1 MKMRRMLLAAF
12 AVLLIFTEI
21 LPARAEEGVGMPA
34 ASADENA
41 AMPELTSAG
50 EDAAVP
56 ELASA
61 GENVA
66 VPELAPADE
75 NAAVPELA
83 SADENAAV
91 PELASVGEKTPD
103 VPEEPAQAGDESAGP
118 EEPPAF
124 SARVEYSPQGYVVK
138 GTFTEFTSDMVL
150 VQPMYSLDGES
161 YLPCGECWDLPMHDP
176 EAESASEN
184 ENLQNQLCLYSNSE
198 PLKSYLAGELDLFYL
213 KLCITRENETSYET
227 QTAVIDRGSP
237 QPLPE
242 EISVSAIF
250 DYSVRAREMNPFRYF
265 GRYQITV
272 SEDAAPEEIA
282 AYLPD
287 TLPVEVSLQI
297 GGNAFANGV
306 VDCPITWK
314 PLSIPS
320 LVPGE
325 CVNIPDAAEAVSI
338 PAGTLLHTPLGI
350 FQMEE
355 ALGIDAPGVSDEI
368 NLVLNVVA
376 RDEVPSGVL
385 SEEREGLEVAFHLK
399 PTGAVS
405 IQAYVCSDGAAQWS
419 SLPERP
425 FLDAVN
431 AQPCLKNSGYTL
443 VLDNESEPYRSY
455 LAQMDG
461 GDPVPFFIGLKIEGG
476 VYDGKQLVL
485 AWPDSYD
492 LPIRLPELGGA
503 GGNEN
508 NAGSGNK
515 NDSTDEGQRPN
526 LPQKPADTTET
537 QTKEMQT
544 PIQASG
550 TNAEP
555 ETPQVPKP
563 EQPDTK
569 EPNVI
574 KPEPSDTKEPNVI
587 KPEPS
592 DTKEP
597 NVIKLEPS
605 DTKAPNISKPEP
617 SDTKAPNISKPEPSD
632 SKGPD
637 VQKPEPSEP
646 KEPDESK
653 LSDLKP
659 SDPKGPSASKPKP
672 SDSKVPDMSGR
683 EPSASEEPNG
693 SKSELSAPF
702 VWPFGSEQGRS
713 ANGFAENAA
722 AKNSA
727 AGTKTG
733 IAINSAAEAKT
744 GTPTAEAAGEK
755 NGGLHTPAS
764 SGFLSNERLYNE
776 EDTLPG
782 QNGRTETDARNIRSA
797 RQEIPEQSQGNGSH
811 WFLIKLI
818 AAAAFL
824 SICIAAA
831 VKLSHLYVNS

>member
-12 AVLLIFTEI
+12 AVLLIFTET

-61 GENVA
+61 GEDVA

-83 SADENAAV
+83 SVDENAAV

-161 YLPCGECWDLPMHDP
+161 YLPCGECWNLPLYDP
-176 EAESASEN
+176 EAKSMPEN

-250 DYSVRAREMNPFRYF
+250 DYSVRAWEMNPFRYF

-297 GGNAFANGV
+297 GGNAFANGG
-306 VDCPITWK
+306 VDCPITWN

-350 FQMEE
+350 FQMDE

-419 SLPERP
+419 PLPERP

-461 GDPVPFFIGLKIEGG
+461 GDSVPFFIGLKIEGG

-526 LPQKPADTTET
+526 LPQKPAETTET
-537 QTKEMQT
+537 QTTEMQT

-555 ETPQVPKP
+555 ETPQVSKP

-569 EPNVI
+569 ELNVIKPEQPDTKELNVI
-574 KPEPSDTKEPNVI
+574 KPEPSDP
-587 KPEPS
+587 
-592 DTKEP
+592 
-597 NVIKLEPS
+597 
-605 DTKAPNISKPEP
+605 
-617 SDTKAPNISKPEPSD
+617 KAPNISKPEPSD

-653 LSDLKP
+653 P

-683 EPSASEEPNG
+683 EPSASKEPNG
-693 SKSELSAPF
+693 SKF
-702 VWPFGSEQGRS
+702 WFGTGKICQWICRKRRSKKFRGRY
-713 ANGFAENAA
+713 
-722 AKNSA
+722 KNRYSDKFC
-727 AGTKTG
+727 GRY
-733 IAINSAAEAKT
+733 
-744 GTPTAEAAGEK
+744 K
-755 NGGLHTPAS
+755 NRYSDKFCGRGKNKHTDGGGSRGKKRRFTYP
-764 SGFLSNERLYNE
+764 GFLRIFIE
-776 EDTLPG
+776 
-782 QNGRTETDARNIRSA
+782 
-797 RQEIPEQSQGNGSH
+797 
-811 WFLIKLI
+811 
-818 AAAAFL
+818 
-824 SICIAAA
+824 
-831 VKLSHLYVNS
+831 